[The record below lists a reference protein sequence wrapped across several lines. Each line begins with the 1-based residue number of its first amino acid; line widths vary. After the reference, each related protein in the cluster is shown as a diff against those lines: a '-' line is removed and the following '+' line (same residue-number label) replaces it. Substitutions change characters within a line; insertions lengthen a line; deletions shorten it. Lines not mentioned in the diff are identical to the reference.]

1 MSTFIQTIVWYYLSM
16 NDAKLVF
23 DIETIGSDFDSLDKM
38 SQAHLLKYAQDEEEE
53 EAAKEGTGFYPLTG
67 EIIVIGMLNPDT
79 GQGKILARNDKIAD
93 LPKELEPGILIEQ
106 GSEKVILEKFWEIIK
121 QYDCFISFYGR
132 GFDVPF
138 LMTRSAI
145 LEVRPSKN
153 LVANR
158 YINSQP
164 FNVKHI
170 DLADQFSF
178 YGASRRH
185 FPLHMWAKAFGIE
198 SPKEQR
204 ITGDNV
210 TALYKENKVLDIVKY
225 NLRDLRSTLELYK
238 KWNTYLN
245 I

>member
-1 MSTFIQTIVWYYLSM
+1 MST
-16 NDAKLVF
+16 AKLVF

-38 SQAHLLKYAQDEEEE
+38 SKTYLLKYAQDDEEET
-53 EAAKEGTGFYPLTG
+53 AIKEGTGFYPLTG
-67 EIIVIGMLNPDT
+67 EIVVIGMLNPDT
-79 GQGKILARNDKIAD
+79 GQGKILARNDKVTD
-93 LPKELEPGILIEQ
+93 LPKELEPGISIEQ
-106 GSEKVILEKFWEIIK
+106 GSEKVILEKFWETIK

-132 GFDVPF
+132 GFDAPF
-138 LMTRSAI
+138 LMMRSAI
-145 LEVRPSKN
+145 LGVRPSKN

-158 YINSQP
+158 YVNSQP
-164 FNVKHI
+164 FNTKHI

-198 SPKEQR
+198 SPKEQG
-204 ITGDNV
+204 ITGDNI
-210 TALYKENKVLDIVKY
+210 TALYNEGKLLDIVKY

-238 KWNTYLN
+238 KWDAYLN

>member
-1 MSTFIQTIVWYYLSM
+1 MSTT
-16 NDAKLVF
+16 KLIF

-38 SQAHLLKYAQDEEEE
+38 SKSYLLKYAQDDEE
-53 EAAKEGTGFYPLTG
+53 EAAIKEGTGFYPLTG
-67 EIIVIGMLNPDT
+67 EIVVIGMLNPDT
-79 GQGKILARNDKIAD
+79 GQGKILARNDKITD
-93 LPKELEPGILIEQ
+93 LPKELELGISIEQ
-106 GSEKVILEKFWEIIK
+106 GSEKVILEKFWETIK

-132 GFDVPF
+132 GFDAPF
-138 LMTRSAI
+138 LMMRSAI

-158 YINSQP
+158 YVNSQP
-164 FNVKHI
+164 FNAKHI

-198 SPKEQR
+198 SPKEQG
-204 ITGDNV
+204 ITGDNI
-210 TALYKENKVLDIVKY
+210 TALYNEGKLLDIVKY

-238 KWNTYLN
+238 KWNAYLN

>member
-1 MSTFIQTIVWYYLSM
+1 MSTT
-16 NDAKLVF
+16 KLIF

-38 SQAHLLKYAQDEEEE
+38 SKSYLLKYAQDDEE
-53 EAAKEGTGFYPLTG
+53 EAAIKEGTGFYPLTG
-67 EIIVIGMLNPDT
+67 EIVVIGMLNPDT
-79 GQGKILARNDKIAD
+79 GQGKILARNDKITD
-93 LPKELEPGILIEQ
+93 LPKELELGISIEQ
-106 GSEKVILEKFWEIIK
+106 GSEKVILEKFWETIK

-132 GFDVPF
+132 GFDAPF
-138 LMTRSAI
+138 LMMRSAI
-145 LEVRPSKN
+145 LGVRPSKN

-158 YINSQP
+158 YVNSQP
-164 FNVKHI
+164 FNTKHI

-198 SPKEQR
+198 SPKEQG
-204 ITGDNV
+204 ITGDNI
-210 TALYKENKVLDIVKY
+210 TALYNEGKLLDIVKY

-238 KWNTYLN
+238 KWNAYLN